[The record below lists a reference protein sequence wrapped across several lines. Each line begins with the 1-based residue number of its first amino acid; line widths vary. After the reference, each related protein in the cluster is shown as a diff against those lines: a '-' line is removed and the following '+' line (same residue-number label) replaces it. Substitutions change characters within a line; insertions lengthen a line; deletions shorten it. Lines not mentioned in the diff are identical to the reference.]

1 VSDVEVEISVRDASE
16 RVDAEFLSDQ
26 EDREDGEKKSLHL
39 VFPQQEIIK
48 GLFFVIFLM
57 IRGCLLFTSALI
69 FDVYI
74 SLFMYK
80 NVFAHLSHLIFFI
93 RTSG

>member
-1 VSDVEVEISVRDASE
+1 VDDFLISPFAVVELLISVRFFQKA
-16 RVDAEFLSDQ
+16 
-26 EDREDGEKKSLHL
+26 SLHL

-74 SLFMYK
+74 SLFM
-80 NVFAHLSHLIFFI
+80 
-93 RTSG
+93 